1 MFLFLFISIF
11 CYLLP
16 KYDLE
21 IWLFDLE
28 KSDLE

>member
-1 MFLFLFISIF
+1 MFLFLFISIL

-16 KYDLE
+16 KIDLE